1 MSMKAFSWAMSQQ
14 VGDPTTKLVLLIIC
28 DHFNDSRGFAYPS
41 QERLAEFAECSVRTV
56 RRHIKS
62 LLDREFIEVVAT
74 PNVANKYS
82 IPALKMERTKCPT
95 QSKNEKWGGQNGS
108 NGEDTGD
115 LRSLNNPYLISN
127 KLDIS
132 ENTTKTYGDLVY
144 QDHLQWLATQDI
156 GVKHLRPFMGKLREI
171 IKANTGLKNEEIY
184 CVMDNIFS
192 NVKKSPKA
200 DLQSYLIAC
209 AKSMNESIVGKS
221 KERVLNDQAK
231 ALMESNIQKIYKAT
245 HGVAGWGGLD
255 YHEIRAEYEK
265 AFKEGSIMFS
275 HTRKKATA
283 DEILKYF
290 GVK

>member
-62 LLDREFIEVVAT
+62 LLDRGFIEVVAT

-82 IPALKMERTKCPT
+82 IPALKMERSKCPI
-95 QSKNEKWGGQNGS
+95 QAKNEKWEGQNGS

-144 QDHLQWLATQDI
+144 QDHLNWLARQDCGI
-156 GVKHLRPFMGKLREI
+156 KYPRPFLGKLREM
-171 IKANTGLKNEEIY
+171 IKGKSGMSNEKVYEHLHNLFLE
-184 CVMDNIFS
+184 VQ
-192 NVKKSPKA
+192 KSPKG
-200 DLQSYLIAC
+200 DLQSYLI
-209 AKSMNESIVGKS
+209 KSAQSINERLNKPKELSDKQKGYIQSVIDQVYKKKDTPSFAGTDFGKLR
-221 KERVLNDQAK
+221 ERC
-231 ALMESNIQKIYKAT
+231 
-245 HGVAGWGGLD
+245 
-255 YHEIRAEYEK
+255 EK
-265 AFKEGSIMFS
+265 AMLEGKMQSIL
-275 HTRKKATA
+275 
-283 DEILKYF
+283 DEYDIR
-290 GVK
+290 

>member
-28 DHFNDSRGFAYPS
+28 DHFNDSRGIAYPS

-62 LLDREFIEVVAT
+62 LLDRGFIEVVAT

-82 IPALKMERTKCPT
+82 IPALKMERTKCPI
-95 QSKNEKWGGQNGS
+95 QAKNEKWGGQNGS

-144 QDHLQWLATQDI
+144 QDHLNWLARQDCGI
-156 GVKHLRPFMGKLREI
+156 KYPRPFLGKLREM
-171 IKANTGLKNEEIY
+171 IKGKSGMSNEKVYEHLHNLFLE
-184 CVMDNIFS
+184 VQEN
-192 NVKKSPKA
+192 PKG
-200 DLQSYLIAC
+200 DLQSYLI
-209 AKSMNESIVGKS
+209 KSAQSINERLNKP
-221 KERVLNDQAK
+221 KELSEKQLGYIQSVIDQV
-231 ALMESNIQKIYKAT
+231 YKKKDMPSY
-245 HGVAGWGGLD
+245 AGTDFNKLR
-255 YHEIRAEYEK
+255 ERC
-265 AFKEGSIMFS
+265 
-275 HTRKKATA
+275 KKAMLEGKMQSIL
-283 DEILKYF
+283 DEYDIR
-290 GVK
+290 